1 MRPADSTFQ
10 GNFVEPMLL
19 VTVETPLATVSVCM
33 PSIFQL
39 IKRAL
44 DHGIPSLFSTQDPS
58 KPVGGGH
65 GEHIGGLGSPVD
77 SDVMH
82 ITRLVDPGDKTSQEI
97 LVHTTTVSRT
107 SNTMSEEIPLE
118 DIRVRDRDEVEVQST
133 QRRDIFEGNSAV

>member
-1 MRPADSTFQ
+1 MRPADSTFP

-19 VTVETPLATVSVCM
+19 VTMETPLATISICM

-44 DHGIPSLFSTQDPS
+44 YHGIPSLFSTQDLS
-58 KPVGGGH
+58 KPIDGGR
-65 GEHIGGLGSPVD
+65 GEHIGGLGNPVD

-82 ITRLVDPGDKTSQEI
+82 IRRLVDPGDKTSQER

-107 SNTMSEEIPLE
+107 SNIMSEEIPLE
-118 DIRVRDRDEVEVQST
+118 DIRVRDEVEVQST
-133 QRRDIFEGNSAV
+133 QRRDIFKGNSAV

>member
-10 GNFVEPMLL
+10 GNFVEAMLL

-39 IKRAL
+39 TRRAL
-44 DHGIPSLFSTQDPS
+44 YHGIPSLFSTQDPS

-82 ITRLVDPGDKTSQEI
+82 IKRLVDPGDKTSQER
-97 LVHTTTVSRT
+97 LVHITTVSRT
-107 SNTMSEEIPLE
+107 SNMMSEEIPLD
-118 DIRVRDRDEVEVQST
+118 DIRVRDEVEVQST